1 MNLRLLRKK
10 MAIELA
16 NIRFHYSKRPNH
28 RVLNIPSWSISAAD
42 QAFVHGPSGGGK
54 STLLGL
60 LSGLISP
67 VEGKVTVL
75 GERLDTMNSRQRDQF
90 RAASIGYVF
99 QQFNLMPYLNAT
111 DNLLLDTR
119 FLKRKNTRALNNEI
133 KDLFSALNITEK
145 EWSVPTRDLSIGQ
158 QQRVAIARALINKP
172 KLLIADEP
180 TSSLDKANRDAF
192 MELLMP
198 MVAEHQMTLLF
209 VSHDLS
215 LSSYFSR
222 VESLDDFNHLQE
234 SK

>member
-1 MNLRLLRKK
+1 

-16 NIRFHYSKRPNH
+16 NIRFHYSKRPNQ
-28 RVLNIPSWSISAAD
+28 RVLNIPAWSLD
-42 QAFVHGPSGGGK
+42 VGEKGFVHGPSGGGK

-67 VEGKVTVL
+67 VEGQVTVL

-111 DNLLLDTR
+111 DNLLLATR
-119 FLKRKNTRALNNEI
+119 FSKRKNTRALNNEI

-158 QQRVAIARALINKP
+158 QQRIAIARALINKP
-172 KLLIADEP
+172 QLLIADEP

-234 SK
+234 PK